1 MNVFYHLTKREFMK
15 DKNFAKKRLMFIQKE
30 DYNFLCYNLILVL
43 DVLQCTKETETF
55 HDFRKIAYLIDFIS
69 SSKDIDDYTKDELM
83 NIYSKAQLKKKLLS
97 HLLIALKNKDY
108 LGISINTTHKSFD
121 IWLKRENLPE
131 DFFDKEYFSNEIIN
145 LLQLKKSIRLLKTTT
160 IKTMVNNLFTSKN
173 ILTWEI

>member
-1 MNVFYHLTKREFMK
+1 MK
-15 DKNFAKKRLMFIQKE
+15 TKNFAKKRLMFIQKE

-43 DVLQCTKETETF
+43 DVLKCTKETETF

-69 SSKDIDDYTKDELM
+69 SSKNIQEYSKDELI

-97 HLLIALKNKDY
+97 HLLVVLKNKNF

-121 IWLKRENLPE
+121 VWLKRENIP
-131 DFFDKEYFSNEIIN
+131 DHFFNDEYFSNEITN
-145 LLQLKKSIRLLKTTT
+145 LLQLKTDIRGLKTTT
-160 IKTMVNNLFTSKN
+160 IKTMVDKLFTSKN